1 MNSDGATLEHI
12 WKLFCSVFAE
22 QTSRID
28 AHGKDRGSGMISK
41 ATYQLNF
48 YAWIYLDTHVKSKN
62 KWEFCVMQTTLH
74 FIIQVLFFFT
84 TQITAASQHSL
95 QMWRFPNEFS
105 WMSRLV
111 FLLRKTHFNKRKSY
125 SLQVIGMQNTMTNV
139 EVMLAPK
146 GYIKILANTL
156 TFNFTTWENV
166 RVLLFF
172 WSN

>member
-1 MNSDGATLEHI
+1 MSDRIFSRHCSRCLMNSDGATLEHI

-28 AHGKDRGSGMISK
+28 AHGKDRGSGTISK

-62 KWEFCVMQTTLH
+62 KWEFCVTQTTLH

-111 FLLRKTHFNKRKSY
+111 FLLRKTHFNKRKIIFPPSNWNAKY
-125 SLQVIGMQNTMTNV
+125 NDKCRSNV
-139 EVMLAPK
+139 GP
-146 GYIKILANTL
+146 
-156 TFNFTTWENV
+156 
-166 RVLLFF
+166 
-172 WSN
+172 